1 MSLFWETY
9 WAFCVAYFVWCWSRE
24 HKRRLELEEQLHAAL
39 MELAIR
45 RHPTHK
51 HRYPYWLDNETK
63 EN

>member
-1 MSLFWETY
+1 M
-9 WAFCVAYFVWCWSRE
+9 AYFVWCWSRE
-24 HKRRLELEEQLHAAL
+24 HKRCLELEEQLHVAL

-51 HRYPYWLDNETK
+51 NRYPYWLDNETK